1 VQAFEN
7 GQPFDA
13 TSALD
18 SPNACV
24 PHRVEAQA
32 AWGPDDVA
40 VSDGTQHLT
49 RGALENAANRLA
61 RRLRSLGV
69 RRDVP
74 VGLCLP
80 RSLELVVGALGIIKA
95 GGAYVPMDPGYP
107 PERLA
112 FMLEDT
118 AAPVLVTTPSL
129 ARRLP
134 RGTWTVVD
142 IKAQPM
148 DQAAAEAPP
157 AEINGSDLAY
167 IIYTS
172 GSTGTPKGVEITHA
186 SLANLVSWHLDAFS
200 VTSCDRASHLAG
212 LGFDA

>member
-1 VQAFEN
+1 MRPGCSARRRACGRRVTRRSNCSARRLQIDGPIGGRFVLFNSRQVAVDQVSITTRGHWRFAMQASERE
-7 GQPFDA
+7 QPFDA

-18 SPNACV
+18 SPNPCV

-49 RGALENAANRLA
+49 RVALENAANRLA

-80 RSLELVVGALGIIKA
+80 RSLELIVAALGIMKA

-107 PERLA
+107 SERLA
-112 FMLEDT
+112 FMLEDL
-118 AAPVLVTTPSL
+118 AAPVVVTTSSL

-134 RGTWTVVD
+134 RGGWT
-142 IKAQPM
+142 
-148 DQAAAEAPP
+148 
-157 AEINGSDLAY
+157 
-167 IIYTS
+167 
-172 GSTGTPKGVEITHA
+172 
-186 SLANLVSWHLDAFS
+186 
-200 VTSCDRASHLAG
+200 
-212 LGFDA
+212 